1 MSDGGWTR
9 AVPTNPWVAVDA
21 STIPAK
27 RARELRDAWEEFMA
41 DRGDDGAEGAGTP
54 ELRDPIVDSW
64 WRSLD
69 AGVDPT
75 GRQAAPSVLE
85 PEGTTARWQQH
96 PLMPAMPVIDRCL
109 ESAAIDADNLIV
121 VSDAEGMLLSVRG
134 SAALRSRAFDDMNF
148 VEGALWS
155 ESGAGTNAIGTAV
168 AAGHAVQVFA
178 AEHFTES
185 VHRWTCAAAPM
196 YDPDTGGLLGVIDVT
211 GDISG
216 VQPHSLAVVVA
227 TAQAV
232 ELFLRERLHER
243 DDRLRERYAHQLTP
257 SGAALVTGTGR
268 LVFGR
273 APQWSAED
281 LPRCIPAGG
290 GRLLLPSGRPA
301 VAEPL
306 PDEDVYV
313 MRLDNPRARQ
323 TRPALELT
331 LLGDSAEVLLDG
343 VPIALRRR
351 HLELLALLSMRHG
364 SASADDLC
372 AELYGEDGHPAS
384 IRVEL
389 SRLRKLVGGAI
400 DAHQY
405 RLACSVS
412 SDFARVRGLLA
423 RDDVVGAAAAYP
435 GPLLPGSHAP
445 GIERQRE
452 SLHGWLRQAV
462 LTAGDVEALW
472 AWATTPAGENDL
484 LAWKRLLALVDY
496 QDPRRS
502 RIAARVASLRESA
515 R

>member
-1 MSDGGWTR
+1 M
-9 AVPTNPWVAVDA
+9 
-21 STIPAK
+21 
-27 RARELRDAWEEFMA
+27 
-41 DRGDDGAEGAGTP
+41 
-54 ELRDPIVDSW
+54 
-64 WRSLD
+64 
-69 AGVDPT
+69 
-75 GRQAAPSVLE
+75 LE

-313 MRLDNPRARQ
+313 MRLDTPRARQ
-323 TRPALELT
+323 TRPGARAHAARRQRRGAAGRRADRAAPPPPRAAGPALDAPRQRERRRPLRR
-331 LLGDSAEVLLDG
+331 
-343 VPIALRRR
+343 ALRRGRPPRQHPRRALAPAQARGRR
-351 HLELLALLSMRHG
+351 HRRPPV
-364 SASADDLC
+364 
-372 AELYGEDGHPAS
+372 PACVQ
-384 IRVEL
+384 RQL
-389 SRLRKLVGGAI
+389 RLRARARRCWPATTSWARRPPTPARCCRALTRRG
-400 DAHQY
+400 
-405 RLACSVS
+405 S
-412 SDFARVRGLLA
+412 SANA
-423 RDDVVGAAAAYP
+423 SP
-435 GPLLPGSHAP
+435 C
-445 GIERQRE
+445 
-452 SLHGWLRQAV
+452 
-462 LTAGDVEALW
+462 TAGCA
-472 AWATTPAGENDL
+472 
-484 LAWKRLLALVDY
+484 
-496 QDPRRS
+496 RRC
-502 RIAARVASLRESA
+502 
-515 R
+515 